1 MTSRFVDPYQ
11 APKPIPQVE
20 YELSHHQYCGQDQVP
35 ATSVGTFPILHD
47 AQDSAQ
53 DLLQT
58 TLNQYMSRG
67 WIGFYCNDIDLEY
80 RGLIAGYLSEQEH
93 VYLSEIQI
101 HALEKADQAVQPHA
115 DGIEAWML
123 ATEHQP
129 VSTRYGYNT
138 AHRTY
143 VTLAPTELLTPWRP
157 ARTYMQPQQEQSLY
171 PWRSVSTY
179 MPLQQKHSSYS
190 GHTRGTESFS
200 RTRPQYPDRTDF
212 FVPRPTV
219 QYDETMGFSAL
230 RNHGA
235 NAYQALDADLTQ
247 QQSSPRRHGTYQAL

>member
-11 APKPIPQVE
+11 PPKPIPQAE
-20 YELSHHQYCGQDQVP
+20 YEVSHHQYCGQDRVLL
-35 ATSVGTFPILHD
+35 TSVSTFPILHD

-67 WIGFYCNDIDLEY
+67 WIGFYCNDIDLEH

-93 VYLSEIQI
+93 VYLSEIQT
-101 HALEKADQAVQPHA
+101 HAREKADQTVQPHA
-115 DGIEAWML
+115 DGVEAWVL

-129 VSTRYGYNT
+129 
-138 AHRTY
+138 
-143 VTLAPTELLTPWRP
+143 
-157 ARTYMQPQQEQSLY
+157 QEY
-171 PWRSVSTY
+171 
-179 MPLQQKHSSYS
+179 SSYS
-190 GHTRGTESFS
+190 EHTREMESFL

-212 FVPRPTV
+212 FVPRPTA

-230 RNHGA
+230 QNHGA

-247 QQSSPRRHGTYQAL
+247 QQSSPRRHANALGGVDIGSPYLGRRHSSIELKLGSKPFQYTIEEY